1 MKTFADR
8 LNAAMSASGLSQAQL
23 AEMVGISQPAIQKNV
38 LWQNQWD
45 KKDG

>member
-23 AEMVGISQPAIQKNV
+23 AEKVGISQPAIQKMSSG
-38 LWQNQWD
+38 
-45 KKDG
+45 K